1 MWKEDSPHIGLSI
14 KSILKKRCCA
24 NNSKIIL
31 EDEESWINFKVSFV
45 TWDFEFMI
53 SLEEVLVWS

>member
-1 MWKEDSPHIGLSI
+1 MWKEDGPHIGLSI

-31 EDEESWINFKVSFV
+31 EDEES
-45 TWDFEFMI
+45 
-53 SLEEVLVWS
+53 